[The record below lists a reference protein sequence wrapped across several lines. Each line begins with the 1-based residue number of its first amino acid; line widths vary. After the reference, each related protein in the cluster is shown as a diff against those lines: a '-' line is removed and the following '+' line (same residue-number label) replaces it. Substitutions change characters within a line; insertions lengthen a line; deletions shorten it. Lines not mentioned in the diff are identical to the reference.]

1 MRPLQLIQE
10 MAMALGTFPV
20 LQIELRLLVWT
31 SSTGWAEASQKWA
44 ETPFSQLDMPVLED
58 SIAAFSKKLLRL
70 EQGLP
75 SNQVRKPQGCIAPF
89 YESCSM
95 MAGPSSGAIPQDAP
109 QTRYQQVCCIRHECY
124 SSTQLPT

>member
-1 MRPLQLIQE
+1 
-10 MAMALGTFPV
+10 MAQAMDTVPV

-44 ETPFSQLDMPVLED
+44 DTPFSQLDMPVLED

-75 SNQVRKPQGCIAPF
+75 TNQVRKPQGCVAQF
-89 YESCSM
+89 YESCTIMAASLFTAISM
-95 MAGPSSGAIPQDAP
+95 MHHRLAISRSAA
-109 QTRYQQVCCIRHECY
+109 
-124 SSTQLPT
+124 

>member
-1 MRPLQLIQE
+1 M
-10 MAMALGTFPV
+10 

-75 SNQVRKPQGCIAPF
+75 TNQVRKPQGHPLWVMHNHGRIILSPKMHHRLAI
-89 YESCSM
+89 SRSV
-95 MAGPSSGAIPQDAP
+95 SSDI
-109 QTRYQQVCCIRHECY
+109 ECD
-124 SSTQLPT
+124 SSTQRPTSLWICVTGWNNCPNRIG